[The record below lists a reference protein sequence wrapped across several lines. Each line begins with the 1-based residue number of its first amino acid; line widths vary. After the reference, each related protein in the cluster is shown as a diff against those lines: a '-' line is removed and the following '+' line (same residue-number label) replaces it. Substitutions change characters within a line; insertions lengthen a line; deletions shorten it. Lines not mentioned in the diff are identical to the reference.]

1 MTMRLSILVAGLA
14 AISVAPRSVDSPI
27 ADAAMRGETAAV
39 RSLIKRHVDVNAP
52 RGDGRTALHGAP
64 SHGNVDEIKL
74 LLGAGAKVD
83 AGTRNGSY
91 TPLHFAAR
99 EGRAAAIR
107 ALTKVGANVNAATTT
122 GGATALHFAAGEG
135 DPDAV
140 LALIE
145 AKAKVDARDSAYQQ
159 TPLMWA

>member
-27 ADAAMRGETAAV
+27 ADAAMRRDTAAV

-52 RGDGRTALHGAP
+52 QGDGTTALHWAA
-64 SHGNVDEIKL
+64 SHGDVNEIKL

-83 AGTRNGSY
+83 AGTRNGGY

-99 EGRAAAIR
+99 DGRTDAI
-107 ALTKVGANVNAATTT
+107 K
-122 GGATALHFAAGEG
+122 
-135 DPDAV
+135 
-140 LALIE
+140 ALI
-145 AKAKVDARDSAYQQ
+145 
-159 TPLMWA
+159 